1 MGGGGSVFC
10 GLLDGREMGTLV
22 TGAGAEAGAEA
33 EAGAGAGTG
42 TRSELYVKLYELA
55 DVPRR

>member
-1 MGGGGSVFC
+1 MGGGGSTFC

-22 TGAGAEAGAEA
+22 TGAGAGAGE
-33 EAGAGAGTG
+33 GAGAGTG

>member
-22 TGAGAEAGAEA
+22 TGAEAGAEA